1 MAVGMLIR
9 QAAADQPSDDRLGAP
24 FGRIVNGVIGRR
36 TLRQARPHLPLHRA
50 DDVATLAHATKDR
63 LDLVMEPPLA
73 LRHFFGEAE
82 PRQLLQASCS
92 QALFHAVPSSE
103 APTSELQSLMRH
115 PYAVFCLK

>member
-63 LDLVMEPPLA
+63 LDLVMEPPFA
-73 LRHFFGEAE
+73 LRPFFGEAE

-92 QALFHAVPSSE
+92 QALFHPVPMRPPAQ
-103 APTSELQSLMRH
+103 APPVARGTPPS
-115 PYAVFCLK
+115 AN